1 MIEFILQLTLFI
13 NGLFLSKVG
22 VVYIQSPQKEIL
34 QTWGYKNELLEGPGL
49 DVLDILGGFFWP
61 VTKLSYVN
69 SDKNW
74 SLICFCIFKGISF
87 YQIRTQQKIILT
99 LKKKIKY
106 VMSLRQK
113 SHNLVFDGLE
123 ELAY

>member
-49 DVLDILGGFFWP
+49 DVLDILGGFFLP
-61 VTKLSYVN
+61 VTKLSDVI
-69 SDKNW
+69 SDKNL
-74 SLICFCIFKGISF
+74 SIICFCFFKDIF
-87 YQIRTQQKIILT
+87 YQIRTQQI
-99 LKKKIKY
+99 
-106 VMSLRQK
+106 
-113 SHNLVFDGLE
+113 SHSPHTKN
-123 ELAY
+123 

>member
-49 DVLDILGGFFWP
+49 DVLDILGGFFLS
-61 VTKLSYVN
+61 VTKLSDVIVDN
-69 SDKNW
+69 NW

-99 LKKKIKY
+99 LKKKDKICDEFTSKIT
-106 VMSLRQK
+106 
-113 SHNLVFDGLE
+113 
-123 ELAY
+123 

>member
-49 DVLDILGGFFWP
+49 DVLDILGGFFLP
-61 VTKLSYVN
+61 VTKLSDVIVDEN
-69 SDKNW
+69 L
-74 SLICFCIFKGISF
+74 SLISFCFFRGQFF
-87 YQIRTQQKIILT
+87 YQIRTQKKMILT
-99 LKKKIKY
+99 LKKKDKICDEFTSKIT
-106 VMSLRQK
+106 
-113 SHNLVFDGLE
+113 
-123 ELAY
+123 